1 MSDNPNRHH
10 RRPTDGDTADGRF
23 LPRVEPGAH
32 PHAHRRARPGPD
44 DGGPPRAPRP
54 RIPRENQAGT
64 GRQVPV
70 DPYAAG
76 WTEPRRARPEV
87 IPPAE
92 PAGLDPRARADSPA
106 YRDGATPR
114 RDEQWERPLRGQQ
127 RDVSTSDAVTRSW
140 APVDPRVRD
149 PRVDDTEARG
159 ARFDDTEARDRRAFA
174 PPETDGGPTAPPLDR
189 TVDDRDRRGA
199 GDRPRRRGGA
209 ATARTR
215 RRRRRVALAGVLV
228 VMVALVCGLGYAGL
242 RLTGFFVDD
251 EDFSGSGGRGDVL
264 VQIPDDASLT
274 QFGQI
279 LTDQGVVGSVRAFT
293 DAADGKPI
301 SAGFYKLRTHISASS
316 AVSMLDGD
324 DNRVGRLVIPAGR
337 QLDTKQSS
345 DGSATTGIFAM
356 LSQATTVTIDG
367 KRRGVTAEQL
377 AQAAATASPADLG
390 VPSWATDRVQQLTGD
405 HRRIEG
411 LIAPVAW
418 EAIDPSLSPTAML
431 RYLISTSAGY
441 FERWGL
447 TREGSSGLD
456 PYQTLVAASVVEKEV
471 ADPAD
476 YGKVARVIVNRL
488 AKNQKLEMDSTANY
502 TAAVVNID
510 VSGDAY
516 TADTKWNTYRVTG
529 LPATPIGSVGENV
542 VAPTV
547 DPPAGNWLYFVAV
560 DAQGTTVFTDDY
572 QQHLRN
578 RQRACDNKVLS
589 VGCQ

>member
-1 MSDNPNRHH
+1 MSDENRH
-10 RRPTDGDTADGRF
+10 RRRAGDDSSPERLFRLPTDPDHH
-23 LPRVEPGAH
+23 PRP
-32 PHAHRRARPGPD
+32 HRRARADDQPPPDPRTTGPVGPGNA
-44 DGGPPRAPRP
+44 RRSA
-54 RIPRENQAGT
+54 
-64 GRQVPV
+64 V
-70 DPYAAG
+70 DPTSAG
-76 WTEPRRARPEV
+76 WTEPRRARPRA
-87 IPPAE
+87 IPPRG
-92 PAGLDPRARADSPA
+92 PAGPTGAGRDP
-106 YRDGATPR
+106 G
-114 RDEQWERPLRGQQ
+114 WERPLR
-127 RDVSTSDAVTRSW
+127 RPPSPPPPPPP
-140 APVDPRVRD
+140 APPRD
-149 PRVDDTEARG
+149 PRVEDTRTPTWGAPDDTG
-159 ARFDDTEARDRRAFA
+159 PVDDGFSDVDAATVPTPALTRDAEDRDTGEGRTRRPSSGRRA
-174 PPETDGGPTAPPLDR
+174 
-189 TVDDRDRRGA
+189 
-199 GDRPRRRGGA
+199 RRRGTT
-209 ATARTR
+209 ATV

-228 VMVALVCGLGYAGL
+228 VMVVLVCGLGYAGL

-251 EDFSGSGGRGDVL
+251 DDFSGATGNGDVL
-264 VQIPDDASLT
+264 VQIPNNASLT
-274 QFGQI
+274 KFGQI
-279 LTDQGVVGSVRAFT
+279 LTDQGVVASVRAFT
-293 DAADGKPI
+293 DAAGDKPI
-301 SAGFYKLRTHISASS
+301 SAGFYKLRTHISAAS

-324 DNRVGRLVIPAGR
+324 DNRVGRVVIPAGR
-337 QLDTKQSS
+337 QLDTKQSA

-356 LSQATTVTIDG
+356 VAQATTVTIDG
-367 KRRGVTAEQL
+367 TRRGVTAEQL
-377 AQAAATASPADLG
+377 AQAAATATPEQLG
-390 VPSWATDRVQQLTGD
+390 VPSWATARVQQMTGD

-418 EAIDPSLSPTAML
+418 EAIDPSLSPVDML

-447 TREGSSGLD
+447 TRTGTNGLD
-456 PYQTLVAASVVEKEV
+456 PYDTLVAASVVEKEV
-471 ADPAD
+471 ADPDD

-542 VAPTV
+542 IPPTV

-589 VGCQ
+589 VGCR

>member
-1 MSDNPNRHH
+1 M
-10 RRPTDGDTADGRF
+10 
-23 LPRVEPGAH
+23 
-32 PHAHRRARPGPD
+32 
-44 DGGPPRAPRP
+44 
-54 RIPRENQAGT
+54 
-64 GRQVPV
+64 
-70 DPYAAG
+70 
-76 WTEPRRARPEV
+76 
-87 IPPAE
+87 
-92 PAGLDPRARADSPA
+92 
-106 YRDGATPR
+106 
-114 RDEQWERPLRGQQ
+114 
-127 RDVSTSDAVTRSW
+127 
-140 APVDPRVRD
+140 
-149 PRVDDTEARG
+149 
-159 ARFDDTEARDRRAFA
+159 
-174 PPETDGGPTAPPLDR
+174 
-189 TVDDRDRRGA
+189 
-199 GDRPRRRGGA
+199 
-209 ATARTR
+209 
-215 RRRRRVALAGVLV
+215 V
-228 VMVALVCGLGYAGL
+228 VLVCGVTYAGL

-251 EDFSGSGGRGDVL
+251 KDFSGSAGTGDVL
-264 VQIPDDASLT
+264 VQIPDDAPLS

-279 LTDQGVVGSVRAFT
+279 LTDRGVVASVRAFT
-293 DAADGKPI
+293 NAADGKPI
-301 SAGFYKLRTHISASS
+301 SAGFYKLRTRISAAS

-324 DNRVGRLVIPAGR
+324 DNRVGRVVIPAGR
-337 QLDTKQSS
+337 QLDTKQTAN
-345 DGSATTGIFAM
+345 GTATTGIFAM
-356 LSQATTVTIDG
+356 VAQATTVTIDG
-367 KRRGVTAEQL
+367 TRRGVTAEQL
-377 AQAAATASPADLG
+377 AQAAATATPEQLG
-390 VPSWATDRVQQLTGD
+390 VPSWATSRVQALTGD

-418 EAIDPSLSPTAML
+418 EAIDPSLSPVDML

-456 PYQTLVAASVVEKEV
+456 PYDALVAASVVEKEV
-471 ADPAD
+471 ADPDD

-516 TADTKWNTYRVTG
+516 TADTKWNTYQVTG

-589 VGCQ
+589 VGCR